1 MSGHSKWS
9 TIKRAKELKDSK
21 RSKEITKSLKQIVSS
36 VREGGT
42 NPESNFLLKNAIN
55 KAKNLNISN
64 TSINNAIKKG
74 SGEDKRYSDFETI
87 FYEAYG
93 PFGSIFLIECFT
105 NNKNRVISDIRNV
118 LEKNGG
124 KLVDNGTINWQFELQ
139 FLITLKFLDDN
150 IKNVDK
156 FNKISDLNR
165 IESYLFDIDG
175 IIDYHIYEDAI
186 YIYIDPNKI
195 TQVKDFFYSNGVL
208 IDEIE
213 KKFVSKIPI
222 SPSEEELVEIDNFID
237 ILSGIDDIESVYS
250 NI

>member
-36 VREGGT
+36 VREGGA

-55 KAKNLNISN
+55 KAKDLNISN
-64 TSINNAIKKG
+64 TSINSAIKKG
-74 SGEDKRYSDFETI
+74 GGEDKRYSDFETI